1 MQTQVECTEFENIS
15 RGRRTWIQDFLQN
28 CYLNCNIRFDEQF
41 WLNEHQLEWSLLYVW
56 NILKVHLPIESW
68 CECCKWRSTTKCCIP
83 LCQMWTWIFKCSCSQ
98 KSIYLWKKALS
109 VHIASSLFE
118 DDVFHQISAL
128 LGSSCSTITMTMPK
142 KMDVQTP
149 RAFQYKYP
157 WIVLFDSPLFIICFL
172 IFLFVY
178 IKYWTF
184 AHVLFKIFSSFY
196 FVLLFLLLF
205 FVRIHI
211 RMGPIQSAA
220 WHPQMFMCQIRYG
233 VRRTSSFLF
242 YSFNRIYTDYTRMC
256 HVYMCIISY
265 WLYICGWMALRQCA
279 PSMEMPSHTPIW
291 LIISNVYVRPVCVCA
306 CSMLSGA
313 SSHIAPCA
321 CVHISIWRLC
331 TVMMDT

>member
-68 CECCKWRSTTKCCIP
+68 CECCKWRSTTKCYIP

-98 KSIYLWKKALS
+98 KSIYLWKKAL
-109 VHIASSLFE
+109 L
-118 DDVFHQISAL
+118 AL
-128 LGSSCSTITMTMPK
+128 YSKTMSFIRFRHGWVQVVQRSRWQCRK

-242 YSFNRIYTDYTRMC
+242 YSFNRIYTNYTRVC

-291 LIISNVYVRPVCVCA
+291 LIITRTTCVCVCV